1 MSNYRYKRIIG
12 FLLSILLFT
21 GCDFT
26 RNPIENELVAQESDF
41 TNEDSMITEQD
52 DLADD
57 AFNLL
62 ISNIN
67 LRLDAI
73 ADSIKEIAR
82 NQDVIEVLLKGEED
96 YNSIFDMIRDREEVI
111 VPLIYENMVK
121 NSSIHRIY
129 FLTKEGDL
137 ILDSATDESDIL
149 EVSPNDSDEFIFRP
163 YINKEGDMVIF
174 QVALKNMMNGEY
186 VFVVYEVNKADLL
199 VDVYQTQQGLA
210 DKYLIEVLDVEGINL
225 TDPYDM
231 DKYEMINCKKNSYDW
246 KISMLLAA
254 DE

>member
-1 MSNYRYKRIIG
+1 MSNYRYKLIIG

-26 RNPIENELVAQESDF
+26 RNPIENKLVAQESYF
-41 TNEDSMITEQD
+41 INEDSMITEQD
-52 DLADD
+52 DLAED

-62 ISNIN
+62 SSNIN

-82 NQDVIEVLLKGEED
+82 NQDVIEVLLKKEED
-96 YNSIFDMIRDREEVI
+96 YNSLFDMIRDREEVI

-149 EVSPNDSDEFIFRP
+149 KVRTNDSDEFIFRP
-163 YINKEGDMVIF
+163 YINEVGDMVIF

-210 DKYLIEVLDVEGINL
+210 DKYFIEVLDVDGINL
-225 TDPYDM
+225 TDPYDT
-231 DKYEMINCKKNSYDW
+231 DKYEMINWKKNSYDW